1 MLTEIR
7 APEIGKS
14 ESKPYIGRWFKRV
27 GEAVTAGDPLVEIET
42 EDETIEV
49 QAPTTGVL
57 SEIFLL
63 NGQYL
68 QAGALLGIITE
79 YGKA

>member
-7 APEIGKS
+7 SARDWKIRI
-14 ESKPYIGRWFKRV
+14 KPYIGRWFKRV

-42 EDETIEV
+42 QDETIEV

-57 SEIFLL
+57 SEIFLRTDNISKPAHCL
-63 NGQYL
+63 
-68 QAGALLGIITE
+68 E
-79 YGKA
+79 

>member
-1 MLTEIR
+1 MVQT
-7 APEIGKS
+7 
-14 ESKPYIGRWFKRV
+14 V
-27 GEAVTAGDPLVEIET
+27 GEAVTAGDSLVEIET

-68 QAGALLGIITE
+68 QAGALLGIMTE